1 MTILSQMNDVQKLEL
16 AAANSGA
23 ALVPVQAA
31 SALVGSLGNG
41 PGTMVPNAA
50 GMDSARLEFGLAWLF
65 RWLNGLKAG
74 TAMTVGMIGDS
85 NTESYRGPILQAL
98 LAQLPNVTVVNYG
111 VGNTTL
117 KQFVNKTGPYAS
129 NGKALDAVIAA
140 GHDLIISNW
149 DGTNTPAIDAGGS
162 PQSFAADLDA
172 MMTAIRGSANG
183 SPGRCAVVLCTS
195 SAQADGTVNAG
206 TTWKR
211 DMLFK
216 AYSRP
221 IVAAAAKAYGCAFFD
236 LGARLPEATVD
247 FAAGSVGVNTWLTDN
262 RLHPINAH
270 NDILAQILFE
280 YLVPSVYRNASVRRD
295 VTPGTSG
302 FTQPGSVAPGNLENM
317 STKRIASHV
326 YLEGRLNHAG
336 LSIAQGQFLFAIN
349 STHKPRIQVWNA
361 TIQLFDGATQPMT
374 PLRVNIQADGQV
386 LAAEAFSTF
395 SVKSV
400 RMRADWE
407 CVGY

>member
-1 MTILSQMNDVQKLEL
+1 MTILSQMNDAQKLEL

-23 ALVPVQAA
+23 ALVPVQVA

-206 TTWKR
+206 TT
-211 DMLFK
+211 
-216 AYSRP
+216 
-221 IVAAAAKAYGCAFFD
+221 
-236 LGARLPEATVD
+236 
-247 FAAGSVGVNTWLTDN
+247 
-262 RLHPINAH
+262 
-270 NDILAQILFE
+270 
-280 YLVPSVYRNASVRRD
+280 
-295 VTPGTSG
+295 
-302 FTQPGSVAPGNLENM
+302 
-317 STKRIASHV
+317 
-326 YLEGRLNHAG
+326 
-336 LSIAQGQFLFAIN
+336 
-349 STHKPRIQVWNA
+349 
-361 TIQLFDGATQPMT
+361 
-374 PLRVNIQADGQV
+374 
-386 LAAEAFSTF
+386 
-395 SVKSV
+395 
-400 RMRADWE
+400 
-407 CVGY
+407 